1 MLGSILPTPWLACS
15 GQTLSAGRES
25 RRGVDRPLRELDRR
39 RRHAVEP
46 LEVGHP

>member
-15 GQTLSAGRES
+15 GQTLSAAGKAVAAS
-25 RRGVDRPLRELDRR
+25 IVLYVELDRR